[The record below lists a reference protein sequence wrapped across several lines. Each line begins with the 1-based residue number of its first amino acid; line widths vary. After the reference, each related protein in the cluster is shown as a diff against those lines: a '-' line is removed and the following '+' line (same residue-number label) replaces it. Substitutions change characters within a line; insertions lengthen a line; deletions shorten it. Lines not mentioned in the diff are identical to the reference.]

1 MAAVGAIWCRHLPD
15 GGIQWLLVKHG
26 MCSIRRCAPH
36 ELYRHIIVMVTETA
50 RKFPFF
56 GYRDSF
62 VARNR
67 S

>member
-1 MAAVGAIWCRHLPD
+1 MVVVVLPRP
-15 GGIQWLLVKHG
+15 GKVSIQWLLVKPG

-50 RKFPFF
+50 SKFPFF